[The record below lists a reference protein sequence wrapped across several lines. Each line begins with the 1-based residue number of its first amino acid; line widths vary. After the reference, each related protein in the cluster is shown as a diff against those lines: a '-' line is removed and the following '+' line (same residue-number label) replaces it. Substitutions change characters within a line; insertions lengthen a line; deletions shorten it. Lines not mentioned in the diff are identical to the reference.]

1 MSKRSLFSIVLP
13 LTGLLLASCHFG
25 TPSKKKKSSSQ
36 NEEQTSSI
44 TSSTSESGTSSTSEG
59 TSSTS
64 TTSTTSSTS
73 SSSGTS
79 STSLTSST
87 PTTSKT
93 SSTPMTSSTSVTPP
107 HSSSSTSTAPVV
119 IYPTSIS
126 LNPTSK
132 ELTVGESF
140 AISATVYPT
149 NASYKTVS
157 FSSSSSAA
165 TVSSTGYVT
174 AVAAG
179 NPTITASIQGETSL
193 ITATCTLNI
202 TNGELEKTHLKYT
215 VDDYFKYN
223 AYENMDN
230 CPTKGNV
237 KILILPIW
245 FTDSN
250 NYIAIEKKAS
260 VRSDIETTYLG
271 SQEDT
276 GWHSVKS
283 YYEEESLG
291 QLSITG
297 TVAEWYEPGVPMT
310 NYKTDDDYL
319 TNTVNLVK
327 SATNAYFSNHT
338 DDSRKNYDADG
349 DGYLDGVFLIYAAPD
364 YRTLNLSEHD
374 NLWAYCY
381 WTTSNAS
388 KTNPVPNAFFWASY
402 DFMYDKNNAYS
413 KTGGNYGGG
422 SCRYMDLDAH
432 TFIHEMGH
440 VLGLSD
446 YYDYGENGY
455 TAAGGFSMQDWNV
468 GGHDPYSTM
477 LYGWTDPYIP
487 TSTTTIEIRDFQSSH
502 DVILLANH
510 SVTNSP
516 FDEYL
521 LLELF
526 TPTGLNQGDCTH
538 EYQEGYY
545 QGPTTPGIRLWHVDA
560 RLTQYNNMTGKWS
573 TSLIN
578 NPSAGNVYF
587 AMMNSYPPSEHYSFL
602 GDDYADFNEL
612 QLIRNNTSESYHPT
626 SFLSEDDLFKAGDSF
641 SMTTFSNQFVGMNKM
656 NNKSVLGWTFT
667 VDSLSS
673 SKATITVTKG

>member
-25 TPSKKKKSSSQ
+25 TPNKKKKSSDTSA
-36 NEEQTSSI
+36 EEPTSSV
-44 TSSTSESGTSSTSEG
+44 TSSTSSEEGSSSTSAG
-59 TSSTS
+59 TS
-64 TTSTTSSTS
+64 TTSTTSATSTTS
-73 SSSGTS
+73 VTS
-79 STSLTSST
+79 STSLTS
-87 PTTSKT
+87 
-93 SSTPMTSSTSVTPP
+93 VTPQQ
-107 HSSSSTSTAPVV
+107 SSSSSAPTPSSSSSSGSAPVI
-119 IYPTSIS
+119 IYPTSIALS
-126 LNPTSK
+126 TTSK
-132 ELTVGESF
+132 SLTVGESF
-140 AISATVYPT
+140 TLSATVYPI
-149 NASYKTVS
+149 NASYQTVS

-179 NPTITASIQGETSL
+179 HPTITASIQGESSL
-193 ITATCTLNI
+193 ITATCALTISNATI
-202 TNGELEKTHLKYT
+202 TKTHLTYT
-215 VDDYFKYN
+215 VDDYLKNN
-223 AYENMDN
+223 AYDNMDG
-230 CPTKGNV
+230 CPTTGDV
-237 KILILPIW
+237 HLLILPIW
-245 FTDSN
+245 FTDSS
-250 NYIAIEKKAS
+250 NYIAIEKKSS
-260 VRSDIETTYLG
+260 VRSDIEKAYLG

-291 QLSITG
+291 QLSISG
-297 TVAEWYEPGVPMT
+297 TVSEWYEPGVPMS

-327 SATNAYFSNHT
+327 SATNAYFTSHA

-364 YRTLNLSEHD
+364 NRTLNLSGYD

-381 WTTSNAS
+381 WTMSNAS

-413 KTGGNYGGG
+413 KTGRNYGGG

-440 VLGLSD
+440 VFGLSD
-446 YYDYGENGY
+446 YYDYGENRY
-455 TAAGGFSMQDWNV
+455 TAAGGFSMQDWNI

-487 TSTTTIEIRDFQSSH
+487 TSTTTIEINDFQSSH

-526 TPTGLNQGDCTH
+526 TPTGLNQGDCSH

-560 RLTQYNNMTGKWS
+560 RLTQYHNMTGKWS
-573 TSLIN
+573 TSLIT

-587 AMMNSYPPSEHYSFL
+587 AMTNSYLPSKQYSFL
-602 GDDYADFNEL
+602 GEDYADYNEL

-626 SFLSEDDLFKAGDSF
+626 SFLSGDDLFKAGDSF
-641 SMTTFSNQFVGMNKM
+641 SLTTFSKQFVGMNKM
-656 NNKSVLGWTFT
+656 NNRSVLGWTFT
-667 VDSLSS
+667 VDTLSS